1 MVNYLGFTLIKL
13 PNNQRY
19 NKMTILK
26 LFHKK
31 KSTIC
36 LLVAAPEIRAW
47 ERTLGPT
54 EEKKIPLFKLL
65 WVPVLQRP
73 NKPVPRFQLWIHQ
86 LLSPLLQATATAPL
100 PSPPYTL
107 QFSAWL
113 HLFRIIIFWSL
124 HFRNITCKDMICIFM
139 QFICQIC

>member
-36 LLVAAPEIRAW
+36 LLVVPPEIRAW
-47 ERTLGPT
+47 APRRRKKYNFLSFCGSPFSKDPT
-54 EEKKIPLFKLL
+54 NPCPGFSSEFINYYHRFY
-65 WVPVLQRP
+65 
-73 NKPVPRFQLWIHQ
+73 KPP
-86 LLSPLLQATATAPL
+86 PPL
-100 PSPPYTL
+100 PFPPYRL
-107 QFSAWL
+107 QFSAGL
-113 HLFRIIIFWSL
+113 HLFRIIIFRSL
-124 HFRNITCKDMICIFM
+124 HFRNITYKDMICIFM